1 MFSALLTRLFAIGPI
16 LFGIGIFA
24 PVFAALVKASGLG
37 LPFGVNPLYVGL
49 GIGVAWGAIAAKRGS
64 WI

>member
-1 MFSALLTRLFAIGPI
+1 MISALLTRLFAIGPI

-24 PVFAALVKASGLG
+24 PVFAALVDASGLTP
-37 LPFGVNPLYVGL
+37 PFDADPLYLGL
-49 GIGVAWGAIAAKRGS
+49 AIGVIWGAVAAKRGA